1 MPESVDIAAF
11 LEEVLQSAKYNRLSR
26 GLVSKIAA
34 EELNNQGNKTKA
46 IKTTRTRL
54 HRLAGAF
61 IPTNINYAQWLDKL
75 QDQPSF
81 RAPEHLEKLK
91 QVMRLHASTSERLP
105 YLEFIYKDLFS
116 LIPSPQSILDLAC
129 GLHPLAI
136 PWMPITADIEYQ
148 ACDIVLPM
156 LNFLSTY
163 FETFRPQTHIF
174 ECDILETQPNQT
186 FDLIILL
193 KTMPLLAQ
201 MDKTAPE
208 KLLNTLNFRHMIVSY
223 PLKSLGRQNKGM
235 EKTYRAQFE
244 ALLEKKSFK
253 VQEYAVANELFF
265 ILSHHD

>member
-1 MPESVDIAAF
+1 MPESADFDTF

-26 GLVSKIAA
+26 ALASKIAA
-34 EELNNQGNKTKA
+34 EELNNQASKA
-46 IKTTRTRL
+46 KALKSTRTRL

-61 IPTNINYAQWLDKL
+61 IPTNINYAQWLVKL
-75 QDQPSF
+75 KDHPSF
-81 RAPEHLEKLK
+81 YAPEHLETLK
-91 QVMRLHASTSERLP
+91 QVMRLHASTAERLP
-105 YLEFIYKDLFS
+105 YLEFIYNDLFS
-116 LIPSPQSILDLAC
+116 LIPAPKSVLDLAC

-136 PWMPITADIEYQ
+136 PWMPITTETQYQ

-156 LNFLSTY
+156 LDFLSTY
-163 FETFRPQTHIF
+163 FETFRPQTRIF
-174 ECDILETQPNQT
+174 ECDILETEPNET

-208 KLLNTLNFRHMIVSY
+208 KLLDTLNFRHMIISY
-223 PLKSLGRQNKGM
+223 PLKSLGRHNKGM

-244 ALLEKKSFK
+244 ALIAKKSLK
-253 VQEYAVANELFF
+253 VQEYAVPNELFF